1 MLQVGTAAPVFE
13 LPDASMEMIRLSSF
27 RGKKNVVLYFYP
39 KDGTPVCTR
48 EAIDF
53 SDHEDDFAECDTVVM
68 GVSRDDCMVHEA
80 FSDKHGISVRL
91 LSDMDCEVS
100 RMYEVYKE
108 YRSTQHMNSN
118 DSNGSN
124 SSSSSNGNSSNG
136 GNVQISVQRC
146 TFIIDKKGLVRHILP
161 DMNPRLQVTEVLK
174 MVRQIHGH

>member
-1 MLQVGTAAPVFE
+1 
-13 LPDASMEMIRLSSF
+13 
-27 RGKKNVVLYFYP
+27 
-39 KDGTPVCTR
+39 
-48 EAIDF
+48 
-53 SDHEDDFAECDTVVM
+53 M

-124 SSSSSNGNSSNG
+124 GNNSSNG

-161 DMNPRLQVTEVLK
+161 DMNPRLQVAEVLK